1 MKKIIL
7 ISAVTLFSTGVYA
20 DPHAKGCD
28 ESSLKGKYGYEVSGV
43 NEFPL
48 PSGVVTR
55 SSHVV
60 GQAFFD
66 GKGKFD
72 ITGMGSAAG
81 HTAERTGNGTYE
93 VNPST
98 CIAKGTLVWDAVGLA
113 PAETSDFY
121 IVLDHMDNSDGHSNE
136 HSANKAYH
144 ASVLVSSDGQT
155 AIPGVTYPSS
165 ASGTLTKFVG
175 KFH

>member
-7 ISAVTLFSTGVYA
+7 ISAVTLFSTGAYA
-20 DPHAKGCD
+20 AGCND
-28 ESSLKGKYGYEVSGV
+28 SSLKGKFGYEVSGV

-48 PSGVVTR
+48 PPTFITKVTR
-55 SSHVV
+55 STHVV

-72 ITGMGSAAG
+72 IAGYGSAAG
-81 HTAERTGNGTYE
+81 STAERTGNGTYS
-93 VNPST
+93 VNKDD
-98 CIAKGTLVWDAVGLA
+98 CIATGTMTWNTG
-113 PAETSDFY
+113 ETSNFL
-121 IVLDHMDNSDGHSNE
+121 IVLDHTDNSDE

-144 ASVLVSSDGQT
+144 ASVLVDTDGKT
-155 AIPGVTYPSS
+155 LLGTYPSS

-175 KFH
+175 KFK